1 MIQCLFC
8 FSVDEVLISVGWIE
22 DGGVMRR
29 IIKDDG
35 TWFERASDRCTLT
48 EEWSDEGL
56 YFGYGRH
63 WSTLWTRRS
72 DFSAPSSTTST
83 TFSSAL
89 SKLHATG
96 YSGTNDGA
104 TGDASTSA
112 YRA

>member
-56 YFGYGRH
+56 YFGYR
-63 WSTLWTRRS
+63 
-72 DFSAPSSTTST
+72 P
-83 TFSSAL
+83 AL
-89 SKLHATG
+89 VNSLDEAFRFLGSKLDDIDHLQLGSLQAPRHRIFR
-96 YSGTNDGA
+96 DK
-104 TGDASTSA
+104 
-112 YRA
+112 